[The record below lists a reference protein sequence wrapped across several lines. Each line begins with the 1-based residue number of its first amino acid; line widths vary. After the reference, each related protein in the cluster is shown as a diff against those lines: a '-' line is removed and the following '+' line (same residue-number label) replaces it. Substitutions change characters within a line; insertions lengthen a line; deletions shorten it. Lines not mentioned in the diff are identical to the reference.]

1 MYVPLKPSLLDN
13 LIDDTPEI
21 TTEQP
26 ITYSLQALKDSV
38 RRDIEWLLNSRRSWL
53 TWSKHLEELDI
64 SVMNYGLPDFSAMPF
79 SSSDGRN
86 YLCRIVEETITRFEP
101 RFDAVFVT
109 VLEDGAPEDR
119 VLRLRIQAIFR
130 VGTEQEELIFDSE
143 VEPVSLGIKVEES

>member
-79 SSSDGRN
+79 SSSDGRS

-130 VGTEQEELIFDSE
+130 VGTEQEELVFDSE

>member
-64 SVMNYGLPDFSAMPF
+64 SVMNYGLPDFSSMPF
-79 SSSDGRN
+79 SSSDGRS